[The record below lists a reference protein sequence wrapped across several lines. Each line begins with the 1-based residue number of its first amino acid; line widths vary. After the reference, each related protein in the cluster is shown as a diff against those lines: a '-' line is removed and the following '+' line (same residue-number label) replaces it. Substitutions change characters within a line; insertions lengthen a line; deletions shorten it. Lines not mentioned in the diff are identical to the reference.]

1 MITSSRLAIALALVF
16 AAYVASTYA
25 TVSLVQSVYGV
36 ECVQAFLSSRCTF
49 ADDGLVAMPSYI
61 ALAAFLAAVLGFT
74 WLLARRT
81 VAFPFIAL
89 IALLCGSAILFDVLV
104 ARPIIHAPKIIND
117 TINILGAVIAASFA
131 LVLIIVRKE
140 PFSLYRLAWAV
151 VVSFTIKTLSATA
164 FLELRIG
171 VYGATELFLLYLVYA
186 FGAFTLHLMTVS
198 TFVSTL
204 ALRPL
209 GARA

>member
-1 MITSSRLAIALALVF
+1 MVF
-16 AAYVASTYA
+16 AAYVDSTYA
-25 TVSLVQSVYGV
+25 TVSMVQSVYGIDCGQ
-36 ECVQAFLSSRCTF
+36 EFLSSHCTF
-49 ADDGLVAMPSYI
+49 ADDGLVAMPSYV

-89 IALLCGSAILFDVLV
+89 IALLCGSAILFDVTV
-104 ARPIIHAPKIIND
+104 GRPIIHAPKIIND

-131 LVLIIVRKE
+131 LILIIVRKE

-204 ALRPL
+204 ALRPV
-209 GARA
+209 GTRA